1 MDKNVL
7 IRPFDDGLF
16 IDFKKLIK
24 PHQIS
29 FMCKTDVA
37 IDAESCDFR
46 LFEIN
51 KEKTLYNDVEHSWE
65 QQEIIWS

>member
-1 MDKNVL
+1 
-7 IRPFDDGLF
+7 
-16 IDFKKLIK
+16 
-24 PHQIS
+24 
-29 FMCKTDVA
+29 MCKTDVA

-65 QQEIIWS
+65 QKEII